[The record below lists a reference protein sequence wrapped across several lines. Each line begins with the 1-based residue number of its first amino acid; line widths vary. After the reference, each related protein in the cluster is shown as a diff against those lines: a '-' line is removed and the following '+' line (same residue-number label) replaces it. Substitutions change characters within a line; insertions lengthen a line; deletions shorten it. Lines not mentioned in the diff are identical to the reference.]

1 MTLAPQRSAGT
12 RAGRSGAAGES
23 GPGPRGS
30 ESPGT
35 PNDRKKTGAQPWL
48 MALAVAVAVAGAAL
62 SLNGVLRGWAWYS
75 PVLSTVLTVAFTM
88 AGLRAL
94 RWHSIFVTAG
104 ALAALVLI
112 LTFTFF
118 RPNSILGFIPSGAT
132 MTQLGRYLRR
142 ASETVLAES
151 APVAPNAGI
160 VLLVCAA
167 LGLMVILVDALAYPL
182 ALPATSG
189 LGILAILIVPAMIK
203 PQSVGVL
210 GFAAATAG
218 YLLILGCSH
227 WFAPD
232 PRTGADTARDPGQF
246 RRGALTGAV
255 ALTVT
260 LLLQL
265 VVPGFEQGTFPQG
278 SRLNPF
284 GSASGLNPM
293 ISLGNSLRSPTGDG
307 RITFATNATST
318 PYLRSV
324 TVDSFNGDNWAPDDR
339 DSTRRLGTGRMD
351 SGFESAA
358 TEVRVVTAINTGQF
372 TSPYLPAPYAPEAVN
387 GLTGR
392 WSWDPA
398 TLSIKGV
405 DANSRNQQYVVLSA
419 APQLTPD
426 LLAQATGP
434 VQDVPDQFIRTPDNV
449 PEIVRSTAQ
458 AVTEGSTTP
467 YARAMAIQ
475 AYLRSVEFTYSL
487 QSPVQ
492 GGYDGNG
499 LSVLADFLNQKSGYC
514 IHFASAMAVMARLE
528 GIPSRIAVGY
538 APGRATGATVSIGGQ
553 GALPEFEVDA
563 RDAHA
568 WPELYFQGLGWVPFE
583 PTPSRG
589 VVPSYATEGQAP
601 SGASTNENNDGL
613 IPSNA
618 AVPTPTPSVAPLPLP
633 GAAAEPDGASV
644 LRPVLYGAGAVLFV
658 GLLLASPH
666 LARGA
671 LRRRRLSGSGAGSSA
686 AAQAWAELRDLATDY
701 GVAPRTSETPRHFS
715 ERLRQA
721 GALGEPQ
728 GLDADGHRA
737 VRSLT
742 ADFERRQYGRPP
754 SVHGVDGVPS
764 GARPGSGTSAGSGG
778 STAGAG
784 STEASAGPLIAAVR
798 SSLRAHAGPLVRF
811 RAEWLPPSILAVWR
825 RAAAAPFRAARRTA
839 QRTRRGLAGARSR
852 VREALRRVRRKRRL
866 RRS

>member
-1 MTLAPQRSAGT
+1 MTLTPQRSAGT
-12 RAGRSGAAGES
+12 HAGRAGAAGDPEAAGS
-23 GPGPRGS
+23 PGL

-35 PNDRKKTGAQPWL
+35 PKARRAVGAQPWL
-48 MALAVAVAVAGAAL
+48 MALAVATAVAGAAL

-94 RWHSIFVTAG
+94 RWRSVFVTAG

-118 RPNSILGFIPSGAT
+118 RPHSIIGFIPSGAT

-151 APVAPNAGI
+151 SPVAPNAGI

-167 LGLMVILVDALAYPL
+167 LGLTVIVVDALAYPL

-189 LGILAILIVPAMIK
+189 LGILALLIVPAMIK
-203 PQSVGVL
+203 PQSVGAL
-210 GFAAATAG
+210 GFSAAAAG
-218 YLLILGCSH
+218 YLMILGCSH
-227 WFAPD
+227 WFSPD
-232 PRTGADTARDPGQF
+232 ARTGAASVRNPGQF
-246 RRGALTGAV
+246 RRGSLTGAV
-255 ALTVT
+255 ALTAT

-265 VVPGFEQGTFPQG
+265 VIPGFDQGAFPQG

-284 GSASGLNPM
+284 GPASGLNPM
-293 ISLGNSLRSPTGDG
+293 ISLGNSLRSPGGDG
-307 RITFATNATST
+307 RITFATNAPST

-339 DSTRRLGTGRMD
+339 DGTRRLGTGRIE
-351 SGFESAA
+351 SGVESAA
-358 TEVRVVTAINTGQF
+358 TEVRVVTAVDTGQF
-372 TSPYLPAPYAPEAVN
+372 ISPYLPVPFAPEAVN

-405 DANSRNQQYVVLSA
+405 DTDSRNQRYVALSV

-426 LLAQATGP
+426 LLTQATGP
-434 VQDVPDQFIRTPDNV
+434 VQGVPEQFIRPPDNV
-449 PEIVRSTAQ
+449 PEIVRTTAE
-458 AVTEGSTTP
+458 AVTAGSATP

-475 AYLRSVEFTYSL
+475 RYLRSVNFTYSL

-538 APGRATGATVSIGGQ
+538 APGRPTGATVSIGGH

-589 VVPSYATEGQAP
+589 VVPSYAEEAAAP

-613 IPSNA
+613 IPSNSPL
-618 AVPTPTPSVAPLPLP
+618 PTPPPSVAPLPP
-633 GAAAEPDGASV
+633 SGAAPRPDAASV
-644 LRPVLYGAGAVLFV
+644 LLPVLYGAGAVLV
-658 GLLLASPH
+658 LGLLLASPH
-666 LARGA
+666 LARTA
-671 LRRRRLSGSGAGSSA
+671 LRHRRVGGSGVDSA
-686 AAQAWAELRDLATDY
+686 AASQAWMELRDLATDY
-701 GVAPRTSETPRHFS
+701 RVPPRTSETPRHFS
-715 ERLRQA
+715 ARLRHA

-728 GLDADGHRA
+728 GPDAEAHRA

-754 SVHGVDGVPS
+754 SVPGVD
-764 GARPGSGTSAGSGG
+764 GARPGAGTPAGSA
-778 STAGAG
+778 AGAG
-784 STEASAGPLIAAVR
+784 STGASAAPLISAVR
-798 SSLRAHAGPLVRF
+798 SSLRDHARPLVRF
-811 RAEWLPPSILAVWR
+811 RAEWLPPSTLAAGR
-825 RAAAAPFRAARRTA
+825 RAATAPFRAARRAA

-852 VREALRRVRRKRRL
+852 VRGALRRVRRERWL

>member
-1 MTLAPQRSAGT
+1 MTLTPQRSAGPHSGRPGMSAGGSSASSAPGSFPGNHKP
-12 RAGRSGAAGES
+12 RA
-23 GPGPRGS
+23 
-30 ESPGT
+30 
-35 PNDRKKTGAQPWL
+35 KVGAQPWL
-48 MALAVAVAVAGAAL
+48 MALAVATAVAGAAL

-88 AGLRAL
+88 AALRAL
-94 RWHSIFVTAG
+94 RWRSVFVTGG
-104 ALAALVLI
+104 AMAALVLI

-118 RPNSILGFIPSGAT
+118 RPQSIIGFIPSGAT
-132 MTQLGRYLRR
+132 VTQLGRYLRR

-167 LGLMVILVDALAYPL
+167 LGLLVVLVDALAYPL

-189 LGILAILIVPAMIK
+189 LGILSILIVPAMIK
-203 PQSVGVL
+203 PQSVGAL
-210 GFAAATAG
+210 GFAVAAAG
-218 YLLILGCSH
+218 YLMILGCSH

-232 PRTGADTARDPGQF
+232 PRTGADTARNPGQF

-265 VVPGFEQGTFPQG
+265 VVPGFDQGTFPQG

-284 GSASGLNPM
+284 GTATGLNPM
-293 ISLGNSLRSPTGDG
+293 ISLGNSLRSPSGDG
-307 RITFATNATST
+307 RITFATNAPST

-324 TVDSFNGDNWAPDDR
+324 TVDSFNGDTWAPDDR
-339 DSTRRLGTGRMD
+339 NDTRRLGTARMD

-358 TEVRVVTAINTGQF
+358 TEVRVVTAVNTGRF
-372 TSPYLPAPYAPEAVN
+372 TSPYLPVPFAPEAVN

-405 DANSRNQQYVVLSA
+405 DANSRDQQYVVLSV
-419 APQLTPD
+419 APQLTPE

-434 VQDVPDQFIRTPDNV
+434 VQGIAEQFIRPPDNV
-449 PEIVRSTAQ
+449 PEIVRSTAE
-458 AVTEGSTTP
+458 AVTAGSTTP

-475 AYLRSVEFTYSL
+475 RYLRSVDFTYSL

-538 APGRATGATVSIGGQ
+538 APGRTTGSTVSIGGQ
-553 GALPEFEVDA
+553 GALPEYEVDA

-568 WPELYFQGLGWVPFE
+568 WPELYFQGLGWIPFE

-589 VVPSYATEGQAP
+589 VVPSYATEAQAP

-613 IPSNA
+613 LPSNS
-618 AVPTPTPSVAPLPLP
+618 PTPAPLPGAAPLPLP
-633 GAAAEPDGASV
+633 GAASQADAASR
-644 LRPVLYGAGAVLFV
+644 LLPLLFGAGALLLV
-658 GLLLASPH
+658 GLVLASPQ
-666 LARGA
+666 LARTS
-671 LRRRRLSGSGAGSSA
+671 LRRRRLNGFRGDSA
-686 AAQAWAELRDLATDY
+686 AALQAWAELRDLAMDY
-701 GVAPRTSETPRHFS
+701 GAAPQTSETPRHFS
-715 ERLRQA
+715 DRLRGS
-721 GALGEPQ
+721 GALGEAE
-728 GLDADGHRA
+728 GMEADSHRA
-737 VRSLT
+737 VRALT

-754 SVHGVDGVPS
+754 SGPDGDGVP
-764 GARPGSGTSAGSGG
+764 GAPGTSTGG
-778 STAGAG
+778 PADTGNS
-784 STEASAGPLIAAVR
+784 EASPAHRIAAVR
-798 SSLRAHAGPLVRF
+798 ASLRAHARPLARF
-811 RAEWLPPSILAVWR
+811 RAAWLPPSIMASWR
-825 RAAAAPFRAARRTA
+825 RAATAPFRAARRA
-839 QRTRRGLAGARSR
+839 ARRTRRGLASAWQRTRG
-852 VREALRRVRRKRRL
+852 ALRRVRRVR
-866 RRS
+866 

>member
-1 MTLAPQRSAGT
+1 MTLTPQRSA
-12 RAGRSGAAGES
+12 AGAGQSGAGARRGPDT
-23 GPGPRGS
+23 GPGVP
-30 ESPGT
+30 PGKPKVRT
-35 PNDRKKTGAQPWL
+35 KVGAQPWL
-48 MALAVAVAVAGAAL
+48 MAFAVALAVAGAAL

-75 PVLSTVLTVAFTM
+75 PVLSTVLTVAFTL

-94 RWHSIFVTAG
+94 RWRSVFVTAG

-118 RPNSILGFIPSGAT
+118 RPQSIVGFIPSGAT
-132 MTQLGRYLRR
+132 MTQLGRYVRR

-189 LGILAILIVPAMIK
+189 VGILAILIVPAMIK
-203 PQSVGVL
+203 PQSVGAL
-210 GFAAATAG
+210 GFAAAAAG
-218 YLLILGCSH
+218 YLMILGCSH

-232 PRTGADTARDPGQF
+232 ARTGADTVRNRGQF

-265 VVPGFEQGTFPQG
+265 VIPGFDQGTFPQG

-284 GSASGLNPM
+284 GPASGLNPM
-293 ISLGNSLRSPTGDG
+293 ISLGNSLRSPTGAG
-307 RITFATNATST
+307 RITFATNAPST

-339 DSTRRLGTGRMD
+339 DDTRRLGTGRME
-351 SGFESAA
+351 SGLESAA
-358 TEVRVVTAINTGQF
+358 TEVRVVTAVNTGQF
-372 TSPYLPAPYAPEAVN
+372 TSPYLPVPYAPEAVN

-405 DANSRNQQYVVLSA
+405 DTNSRDQQYVALSV

-434 VQDVPDQFIRTPDNV
+434 VQGVAEQFIRPPDNV
-449 PEIVRSTAQ
+449 PEIVRTTAG
-458 AVTEGSTTP
+458 AVTAGSATP

-475 AYLRSVEFTYSL
+475 RYLRSVDFTYSL

-499 LSVLADFLNQKSGYC
+499 LSVLADFLTQKSGYC

-528 GIPSRIAVGY
+528 GIPSRIAIGY
-538 APGRATGATVSIGGQ
+538 APGRPTGSTVSIGGQ
-553 GALPEFEVDA
+553 GALPEYEVDA

-589 VVPSYATEGQAP
+589 VVPPYATESAAP

-613 IPSNA
+613 IPSIRPNPSPA
-618 AVPTPTPSVAPLPLP
+618 PSVAPLPLP
-633 GAAAEPDGASV
+633 GAAAPADAASR
-644 LRPVLYGAGAVLFV
+644 LRPVLYGTGALLLL

-666 LARGA
+666 LARSTV
-671 LRRRRLSGSGAGSSA
+671 RRRRLNGSRGRSA
-686 AAQAWAELRDLATDY
+686 APLQAWAELRDLTMDY
-701 GVAPRTSETPRHFS
+701 GVAARTSETPRHYS
-715 ERLRQA
+715 ERLRSS

-728 GLDADGHRA
+728 GMDADSHKA
-737 VRSLT
+737 VRALT
-742 ADFERRQYGRPP
+742 ADFERRQYGPP
-754 SVHGVDGVPS
+754 GGPDADGS
-764 GARPGSGTSAGSGG
+764 PGTVSPGTSA
-778 STAGAG
+778 A
-784 STEASAGPLIAAVR
+784 PLISAVR
-798 SSLRAHAGPLVRF
+798 SSLRAHAGPLRRF
-811 RAEWLPPSILAVWR
+811 RAEWLPSSILAVWR
-825 RAAAAPFRAARRTA
+825 HAARAPFRAARRAA
-839 QRTRRGLAGARSR
+839 QSTRRGVARAWSR
-852 VREALRRVRRKRRL
+852 ARKTLRRVRRL

>member
-1 MTLAPQRSAGT
+1 
-12 RAGRSGAAGES
+12 
-23 GPGPRGS
+23 
-30 ESPGT
+30 
-35 PNDRKKTGAQPWL
+35 
-48 MALAVAVAVAGAAL
+48 MALAVAIAVAGAAL

-75 PVLSTVLTVAFTM
+75 PVLSTVVTVAFTM
-88 AGLRAL
+88 AGLRSL
-94 RWHSIFVTAG
+94 RWPSVLVTAG
-104 ALAALVLI
+104 ALAALTLI

-118 RPNSILGFIPSGAT
+118 RPHSVLGFIPSGAT
-132 MTQLGRYLRR
+132 LTQLGRYLRR
-142 ASETVLAES
+142 ASETVLGES

-167 LGLMVILVDALAYPL
+167 LGLLVILVDALAYPL

-203 PQSVGVL
+203 PQSVGAL
-210 GFAAATAG
+210 GFAAAAGG

-232 PRTGADTARDPGQF
+232 ARTGADTARNPGQF

-265 VVPGFEQGTFPQG
+265 VIPGFDQGTFPQG

-284 GSASGLNPM
+284 GSAAGLNPM

-307 RITFATNATST
+307 RITFATNAPST

-324 TVDSFNGDNWAPDDR
+324 TVDSFNGDNWAPEDR
-339 DSTRRLGTGRMD
+339 DATRRMGTARMD
-351 SGFESAA
+351 AGFESIA
-358 TEVRVVTAINTGQF
+358 TEVRVVTAVNTGQF

-387 GLTGR
+387 GLSGR

-405 DANSRNQQYVVLSA
+405 DANTRDQQYVVLSV

-434 VQDVPDQFIRTPDNV
+434 PQGVPEQFIRPPENV
-449 PEIVRSTAQ
+449 PDIVRTTAE
-458 AVTEGSTTP
+458 AVTAGSTTA
-467 YARAMAIQ
+467 YAKAMAIQ
-475 AYLRSVEFTYSL
+475 RYLRSVDFSYSL

-499 LSVLADFLNQKSGYC
+499 LSVLADFLTQKSGYC

-538 APGRATGATVSIGGQ
+538 APGRATGSTVSIGGQ
-553 GALPEFEVDA
+553 GALPEYEVDA

-589 VVPSYATEGQAP
+589 VVPSYATEAAAP

-613 IPSNA
+613 LPGNTPN
-618 AVPTPTPSVAPLPLP
+618 PTPLPTVAPLPLP
-633 GAAAEPDGASV
+633 GAAPQADPAA
-644 LRPVLYGAGAVLFV
+644 LMLPVLYSAGALLFL
-658 GLLLASPH
+658 GLLLGSPH
-666 LARGA
+666 LARTA
-671 LRRRRLSGSGAGSSA
+671 RRRRRLNGARGDGGA
-686 AAQAWAELRDLATDY
+686 ELQAWAELRDLAMDY
-701 GVAPRTSETPRHFS
+701 GVAPQTSETPRHFS
-715 ERLRQA
+715 ERLRSA
-721 GALGEPQ
+721 GVLGEPA
-728 GLDADGHRA
+728 GADADGHRA

-742 ADFERRQYGRPP
+742 ADFERRQYGRPR
-754 SVHGVDGVPS
+754 S
-764 GARPGSGTSAGSGG
+764 GPG
-778 STAGAG
+778 GAG
-784 STEASAGPLIAAVR
+784 SAAGSPEASGAHRIAAVR
-798 SSLRAHAGPLVRF
+798 AALRAHASPLVLF
-811 RAEWLPPSILAVWR
+811 RAEWLPPSVMASWR
-825 RAAAAPFRAARRTA
+825 RAATAPFRAARRTA
-839 QRTRRGLAGARSR
+839 QRTRHGLSRAWSGTRGA
-852 VREALRRVRRKRRL
+852 VRRVRWL

>member
-1 MTLAPQRSAGT
+1 MTLAPQR
-12 RAGRSGAAGES
+12 RAATHEGRSGAAGDS
-23 GPGPRGS
+23 GPGSPVP
-30 ESPGT
+30 ESPGA
-35 PNDRKKTGAQPWL
+35 PKARKKTGAQPWL

-94 RWHSIFVTAG
+94 RWRSGFVTAG

-118 RPNSILGFIPSGAT
+118 RPTSILGFIPSGAT

-167 LGLMVILVDALAYPL
+167 LGLLVILVDALAYPL

-232 PRTGADTARDPGQF
+232 PRTGADTARNPGQF
-246 RRGALTGAV
+246 RRGALTGAL

-265 VVPGFEQGTFPQG
+265 VIPGFEQGTFPQG

-307 RITFATNATST
+307 RITFATNAAST

-339 DSTRRLGTGRMD
+339 DNTRRLGTGRMD
-351 SGFESAA
+351 SGFEPAA
-358 TEVRVVTAINTGQF
+358 TEMRVVTAINTGQF

-419 APQLTPD
+419 SPQLTPD

-434 VQDVPDQFIRTPDNV
+434 VQDVPDQFIRPPDNV

-458 AVTEGSTTP
+458 TVTERSTTP
-467 YARAMAIQ
+467 YARALAIQ
-475 AYLRSVEFTYSL
+475 QYLRSAAFTYSL

-538 APGRATGATVSIGGQ
+538 APGRPTGATVSIGGQ

-613 IPSNA
+613 IPSTGPLA
-618 AVPTPTPSVAPLPLP
+618 TPTPSAAPLPLP
-633 GAAAEPDGASV
+633 GAGARPDAASV
-644 LRPVLYGAGAVLFV
+644 WLPVLYGAGAVLGLV
-658 GLLLASPH
+658 LLLASPH

-671 LRRRRLSGSGAGSSA
+671 LRRRRLNGSGTGGA
-686 AAQAWAELRDLATDY
+686 AASQAWAELRDLATDY
-701 GVAPRTSETPRHFS
+701 GVAPQTSETPRHFS
-715 ERLRQA
+715 ERLRHA
-721 GALGEPQ
+721 GTLGEPQ
-728 GLDADGHRA
+728 GLDAEGHRA

-754 SVHGVDGVPS
+754 SGP
-764 GARPGSGTSAGSGG
+764 GAGGFLSAAGQSAGSA
-778 STAGAG
+778 AGAG
-784 STEASAGPLIAAVR
+784 STETAAGPLIAAVR
-798 SSLRAHAGPLVRF
+798 GSLRAHARPLVRF
-811 RAEWLPPSILAVWR
+811 RAEWLPPSILAAWR
-825 RAAAAPFRAARRTA
+825 GAATAPFRAARRTA
-839 QRTRRGLAGARSR
+839 QRTRRGLVDAQSR
-852 VREALRRVRRKRRL
+852 VRAALRRVRRKRRP

>member
-1 MTLAPQRSAGT
+1 MTLTPQRSAG
-12 RAGRSGAAGES
+12 AHAGAAGDR
-23 GPGPRGS
+23 GPGSPRPD
-30 ESPGT
+30 SPGDPRT
-35 PNDRKKTGAQPWL
+35 RKKTGTQPWL

-94 RWHSIFVTAG
+94 RWRSVFVTAG

-118 RPNSILGFIPSGAT
+118 RPHSILGFLPSGAT

-167 LGLMVILVDALAYPL
+167 LGLLVILVDALAYPL

-189 LGILAILIVPAMIK
+189 VGILAILIVPAMIK

-218 YLLILGCSH
+218 YLMILGCSH

-232 PRTGADTARDPGQF
+232 ARTGADTARNPGQF

-284 GSASGLNPM
+284 GPASGLNPM

-307 RITFATNATST
+307 RITFATNAPTT

-339 DSTRRLGTGRMD
+339 DSTRRLGTGRME

-358 TEVRVVTAINTGQF
+358 TEVRVVTAVDTGQF

-434 VQDVPDQFIRTPDNV
+434 VEGVPEQFIRPPDNV
-449 PEIVRSTAQ
+449 PEIVRTTAQ
-458 AVTEGSTTP
+458 AVTEGSTTA

-475 AYLRSVEFTYSL
+475 QYLRSAEFSYSL

-538 APGRATGATVSIGGQ
+538 APGRPTGATVSIGGQ
-553 GALPEFEVDA
+553 GALPEYEVDA

-589 VVPSYATEGQAP
+589 VVPSYAAANQAP

-613 IPSNA
+613 IPSNSP
-618 AVPTPTPSVAPLPLP
+618 VPTPSPSVAPLPLP
-633 GAAAEPDGASV
+633 GAAAQPDAARV
-644 LRPVLYGAGAVLFV
+644 LLPVLYGAGAVMFL

-671 LRRRRLSGSGAGSSA
+671 LRRRRLSGSGADGA
-686 AAQAWAELRDLATDY
+686 AASLAWAELRDLTTDF
-701 GVAPRTSETPRHFS
+701 GVAPHTSETPRHFS
-715 ERLRQA
+715 ERLRRE
-721 GALGEPQ
+721 GALGEPE
-728 GLDADGHRA
+728 GLDADGHQA

-742 ADFERRQYGRPP
+742 ADFERREYGRPP
-754 SVHGVDGVPS
+754 SGP
-764 GARPGSGTSAGSGG
+764 
-778 STAGAG
+778 GAG
-784 STEASAGPLIAAVR
+784 STEASAVSLIAAVQ
-798 SSLRAHAGPLVRF
+798 SSLRAHARPLARF
-811 RAEWLPPSILAVWR
+811 RAEWLPPSILAVWG
-825 RAAAAPFRAARRTA
+825 RAATAPFRAARRAA
-839 QRTRRGLAGARSR
+839 QRARRGLAGARSGA
-852 VREALRRVRRKRRL
+852 REALRRVRRTG
-866 RRS
+866 RS

>member
-12 RAGRSGAAGES
+12 RAGRSGAPGDS
-23 GPGPRGS
+23 GPGSSP

-35 PNDRKKTGAQPWL
+35 PKAPKKTGAQPWL
-48 MALAVAVAVAGAAL
+48 MALAVAAAVAGAAL

-94 RWHSIFVTAG
+94 RWRSVFVTAG

-118 RPNSILGFIPSGAT
+118 RPYSILGFIPSGT
-132 MTQLGRYLRR
+132 TLTQLGRYLRR

-167 LGLMVILVDALAYPL
+167 LGLLVILVDALAYPL

-189 LGILAILIVPAMIK
+189 LGILAILVVPAMIK

-232 PRTGADTARDPGQF
+232 PRTGADTARNPGQF

-284 GSASGLNPM
+284 GPASGLNPM
-293 ISLGNSLRSPTGDG
+293 ISLGNSLRSPSGDG
-307 RITFATNATST
+307 RITFATNAAST

-351 SGFESAA
+351 SGLEPAA
-358 TEVRVVTAINTGQF
+358 AEVRVVTAINTGQF

-405 DANSRNQQYVVLSA
+405 DTSSRNQQYVVLSA

-426 LLAQATGP
+426 LLARATGP
-434 VQDVPDQFIRTPDNV
+434 VRDVPDQFIRPPENV

-458 AVTEGSTTP
+458 AVTEESTTP

-475 AYLRSVEFTYSL
+475 KYLRSPEFTYSL

-499 LSVLADFLNQKSGYC
+499 LSVLADFLTQKSGYC

-589 VVPSYATEGQAP
+589 AVPSYATEGQAP

-613 IPSNA
+613 IPSSGA
-618 AVPTPTPSVAPLPLP
+618 LPTPSPSVAPLPLP
-633 GAAAEPDGASV
+633 GAAAQPAGAPV
-644 LRPVLYGAGAVLFV
+644 WLPVLYGASAVLFL

-671 LRRRRLSGSGAGSSA
+671 VRRRRLSGSGADVA
-686 AAQAWAELRDLATDY
+686 APQAWAELRDLATDY
-701 GVAPRTSETPRHFS
+701 GLAPQTSETPRHFS
-715 ERLRQA
+715 ERLRHG

-728 GLDADGHRA
+728 GPDADGHRA

-742 ADFERRQYGRPP
+742 RDFEHREYGRPP
-754 SVHGVDGVPS
+754 SMPGVDGV
-764 GARPGSGTSAGSGG
+764 GPGPGTSAGNAADAAAPGG
-778 STAGAG
+778 K
-784 STEASAGPLIAAVR
+784 EASAAPLIAAVR
-798 SSLRAHAGPLVRF
+798 SSLRAHAGPVVRF
-811 RAEWLPPSILAVWR
+811 RAEWLPPSILAAWR
-825 RAAAAPFRAARRTA
+825 RAATAPFGAARRTA
-839 QRTRRGLAGARSR
+839 QRTRRVLAGARSR
-852 VREALRRVRRKRRL
+852 VRGELRRVRRQRRP

>member
-1 MTLAPQRSAGT
+1 MTLTPQRSAGPHSDQ
-12 RAGRSGAAGES
+12 SGASPAG
-23 GPGPRGS
+23 GS
-30 ESPGT
+30 PAAPQGSSPGT
-35 PNDRKKTGAQPWL
+35 RKAPAKVGAQPWL
-48 MALAVAVAVAGAAL
+48 MALAVAIAVAGAAL

-75 PVLSTVLTVAFTM
+75 PVLSTVLTVALTM

-94 RWHSIFVTAG
+94 RWRSVFVTAG

-118 RPNSILGFIPSGAT
+118 RASSILGFLPSGDTLA
-132 MTQLGRYLRR
+132 QLGRYLRR

-160 VLLVCAA
+160 VLLICAA
-167 LGLMVILVDALAYPL
+167 LGLLVILVDALAYPL

-203 PQSVGVL
+203 PQSVGVA

-232 PRTGADTARDPGQF
+232 PRTGADTARNPGQF

-255 ALTVT
+255 ALTLT

-265 VVPGFEQGTFPQG
+265 VIPGFDQGTFPQG

-284 GSASGLNPM
+284 GTASGLNPM
-293 ISLGNSLRSPTGDG
+293 ISLGNSLRAPTGDG
-307 RITFATNATST
+307 RITFATNAPST

-339 DSTRRLGTGRMD
+339 NDTRRLGTGRMD

-358 TEVRVVTAINTGQF
+358 TEVRVVTAVNTGQF
-372 TSPYLPAPYAPEAVN
+372 TSPYLPVPYAPEAVN
-387 GLTGR
+387 GLNGR

-405 DANSRNQQYVVLSA
+405 DTNSRDQQYVVLSA
-419 APQLTPD
+419 SPQLTPD
-426 LLAQATGP
+426 LLAEATGP
-434 VQDVPDQFIRTPDNV
+434 VQGVPEQFIRTPANV
-449 PEIVRSTAQ
+449 PEIVQRTAE
-458 AVTEGSTTP
+458 AVTAGSSTP
-467 YARAMAIQ
+467 YAQALAIQ
-475 AYLRSVEFTYSL
+475 RYLRSVEFSYSL

-553 GALPEFEVDA
+553 GALPEYEVDA

-589 VVPSYATEGQAP
+589 VVPSYATDAQSGG
-601 SGASTNENNDGL
+601 GASTNENNDGL
-613 IPSNA
+613 L
-618 AVPTPTPSVAPLPLP
+618 PSVSPNPAPLPTAAPLPLP
-633 GAAAEPDGASV
+633 GADATADAASRW
-644 LRPVLYGAGAVLFV
+644 LPVLYSAGGVLLL
-658 GLLLASPH
+658 GLLLASPQ
-666 LARGA
+666 LARTA
-671 LRRRRLSGSGAGSSA
+671 LRRRRLYGAGGDSA
-686 AAQAWAELRDLATDY
+686 AALQAWAELRDLAMDY

-715 ERLRQA
+715 DRLRLS

-728 GLDADGHRA
+728 GIDAAGHQA
-737 VRSLT
+737 VRVLT
-742 ADFERRQYGRPP
+742 ADFEQQQYGRPSP
-754 SVHGVDGVPS
+754 GGDGAGVPGS
-764 GARPGSGTSAGSGG
+764 AAKAAGGAAAAGSMG
-778 STAGAG
+778 SPAAHR
-784 STEASAGPLIAAVR
+784 IDAVR
-798 SSLRAHAGPLVRF
+798 STLRAHAGPLVRF
-811 RAEWLPPSILAVWR
+811 RAAWLPPSLMAAWR
-825 RAAAAPFRAARRTA
+825 RAATAPFRAGRRAA
-839 QRTRRGLAGARSR
+839 QRTRHGLAGGWSMTRGA
-852 VREALRRVRRKRRL
+852 ANRVRRGSWL

>member
-1 MTLAPQRSAGT
+1 
-12 RAGRSGAAGES
+12 
-23 GPGPRGS
+23 
-30 ESPGT
+30 
-35 PNDRKKTGAQPWL
+35 
-48 MALAVAVAVAGAAL
+48 MALAVAIAVAGAAL

-94 RWHSIFVTAG
+94 RWRSVFVMAG
-104 ALAALVLI
+104 ALAALMLI

-118 RPNSILGFIPSGAT
+118 RPHSILGFIPSGAT

-142 ASETVLAES
+142 ASETVLGES

-160 VLLVCAA
+160 VLLVCAT
-167 LGLMVILVDALAYPL
+167 LGLLVILVDALAYPL

-203 PQSVGVL
+203 PQSVGAP
-210 GFAAATAG
+210 GFAVAAAG

-232 PRTGADTARDPGQF
+232 PRTGADTARNPGQF

-265 VVPGFEQGTFPQG
+265 VIPGFDQGSFPQG

-307 RITFATNATST
+307 RITFATNAPSI

-339 DSTRRLGTGRMD
+339 DDTRRMGTGRID
-351 SGFESAA
+351 PGFESIA
-358 TEVRVVTAINTGQF
+358 TEVRVVTAVNTGQF
-372 TSPYLPAPYAPEAVN
+372 TSPYLPAPYAPEAVS
-387 GLTGR
+387 GLSGR

-405 DANSRNQQYVVLSA
+405 DANTRDQQYVVRSV

-434 VQDVPDQFIRTPDNV
+434 PQGVPDQFTRLPDNV
-449 PEIVRSTAQ
+449 PEIVRTTAE
-458 AVTEGSTTP
+458 AVTAGSATA
-467 YARAMAIQ
+467 YAKAMAIQ
-475 AYLRSVEFTYSL
+475 RYLRSADFTYSL

-499 LSVLADFLNQKSGYC
+499 LSVLADFLTVKSGYC
-514 IHFASAMAVMARLE
+514 IQFASAMAVMARLE
-528 GIPSRIAVGY
+528 GIPSRIAVGF
-538 APGRATGATVSIGGQ
+538 APGRATGGTVSIGGQ
-553 GALPEFEVDA
+553 GALPEYEVDA

-589 VVPSYATEGQAP
+589 VVPSYATEAQAP

-613 IPSNA
+613 VPGNTPN
-618 AVPTPTPSVAPLPLP
+618 PTPLPTVAPLPLP
-633 GAAAEPDGASV
+633 GAATQADPVGA
-644 LRPVLYGAGAVLFV
+644 LLPVFYSAGALLLF

-666 LARGA
+666 LARTARRHRRLTGARGDGAGA
-671 LRRRRLSGSGAGSSA
+671 L
-686 AAQAWAELRDLATDY
+686 QAWAELRDLAMDY
-701 GVAPRTSETPRHFS
+701 GVAPQASETPRHFS
-715 ERLRQA
+715 ERLRSA
-721 GALGEPQ
+721 GVLGELAGP
-728 GLDADGHRA
+728 DADSHQA

-742 ADFERRQYGRPP
+742 VDFERRQYGRPP
-754 SVHGVDGVPS
+754 SGLGAASGDTSDPEAS
-764 GARPGSGTSAGSGG
+764 GARR
-778 STAGAG
+778 
-784 STEASAGPLIAAVR
+784 IAAVR
-798 SSLRAHAGPLVRF
+798 AALRDNASPLVRF
-811 RAEWLPPSILAVWR
+811 RAAWLPPSIMAAWR
-825 RAAAAPFRAARRTA
+825 RAATAPFRAARRAA
-839 QRTRRGLAGARSR
+839 QRTRRGLARAWSRTRGAARR
-852 VREALRRVRRKRRL
+852 LRRVRWL

>member
-1 MTLAPQRSAGT
+1 MTLTPQRSAGT
-12 RAGRSGAAGES
+12 HAGLSGAPGDR
-23 GPGPRGS
+23 GPGSAGAD
-30 ESPGT
+30 SPGD
-35 PNDRKKTGAQPWL
+35 PKARGKTGTQPWL

-94 RWHSIFVTAG
+94 RWRSAFVTAG

-118 RPNSILGFIPSGAT
+118 RPHSILGFLPSGAT

-167 LGLMVILVDALAYPL
+167 LGLLVILVDALAFPL

-232 PRTGADTARDPGQF
+232 PRTGADTARNPGQF

-265 VVPGFEQGTFPQG
+265 VIPGFEQGTFPQG

-284 GSASGLNPM
+284 GPASGLNPM
-293 ISLGNSLRSPTGDG
+293 ISLGNNLRSPTGDG
-307 RITFATNATST
+307 RITFATNAATT

-324 TVDSFNGDNWAPDDR
+324 TVDSFDGDNWSPDDR
-339 DSTRRLGTGRMD
+339 DNTRRLGTGRME
-351 SGFESAA
+351 SGLESAG
-358 TEVRVVTAINTGQF
+358 TEVRVVTAIDTGRF

-405 DANSRNQQYVVLSA
+405 DTNSRNQQYVVLSA
-419 APQLTPD
+419 APQLTPA

-434 VQDVPDQFIRTPDNV
+434 VQGVPEQFIRPPDNV
-449 PEIVRSTAQ
+449 PEIVRSTAR
-458 AVTEGSTTP
+458 AVTEGSPTAYT
-467 YARAMAIQ
+467 RAMAIQ
-475 AYLRSVEFTYSL
+475 RYLRSAEFTYSL

-538 APGRATGATVSIGGQ
+538 APGRPTGATVSIGGQ

-589 VVPSYATEGQAP
+589 VVPSYATADQAP
-601 SGASTNENNDGL
+601 SGASTNETNDGL
-613 IPSNA
+613 IPGNS
-618 AVPTPTPSVAPLPLP
+618 PLPPPPPSVAPLP
-633 GAAAEPDGASV
+633 GAAAQPDAASV
-644 LRPVLYGAGAVLFV
+644 VLPLLYGAGAVLFL

-671 LRRRRLSGSGAGSSA
+671 LRRRRLAGSGVGSGSA
-686 AAQAWAELRDLATDY
+686 AASQAWAELRDLATDY
-701 GVAPRTSETPRHFS
+701 GVAPQTSETPRHFS
-715 ERLRQA
+715 ERLRRA

-728 GLDADGHRA
+728 GVDADGHQA
-737 VRSLT
+737 VTSLT

-754 SVHGVDGVPS
+754 SWPGADGVPP
-764 GARPGSGTSAGSGG
+764 GAA
-778 STAGAG
+778 AGAG
-784 STEASAGPLIAAVR
+784 SAAGSTGVSAGPLIAAVR
-798 SSLRAHAGPLVRF
+798 TSLRAHARPFARF

-825 RAAAAPFRAARRTA
+825 RAATAPFSAARRA
-839 QRTRRGLAGARSR
+839 VQRTRRGLAAARSR
-852 VREALRRVRRKRRL
+852 ARRALRRVH
-866 RRS
+866 RS

>member
-1 MTLAPQRSAGT
+1 MTLTPQRSAG
-12 RAGRSGAAGES
+12 GRPGQSGTPAEN
-23 GPGPRGS
+23 GS
-30 ESPGT
+30 FLTPGT
-35 PNDRKKTGAQPWL
+35 TGTQRSRTKAGAQPWL
-48 MALAVAVAVAGAAL
+48 MAVSVAAAVAGAAL
-62 SLNGVLRGWAWYS
+62 GLNGVLRGWAWYS
-75 PVLSTVLTVAFTM
+75 PVLTTVVTVAFTM

-94 RWHSIFVTAG
+94 RWRSVFITAG

-118 RPNSILGFIPSGAT
+118 RPHSILGFIPSGET
-132 MTQLGRYLRR
+132 LRQLGRYLRR

-167 LGLMVILVDALAYPL
+167 LGLLVILIDALAYPL

-210 GFAAATAG
+210 GFAGATAG
-218 YLLILGCSH
+218 YLMILAFSH

-232 PRTGADTARDPGQF
+232 PRTGADTARNPGQF
-246 RRGALTGAV
+246 RRGALTGAL

-265 VVPGFEQGTFPQG
+265 IVPGFDQGTFPQG

-284 GSASGLNPM
+284 GTATGLNPM
-293 ISLGNSLRSPTGDG
+293 ISLGNSLRSPSGDG
-307 RITFATNATST
+307 RITYATNAPAA

-324 TVDSFNGDNWAPDDR
+324 TVDNFNGDTWAPDDR
-339 DSTRRLGTGRMD
+339 DSTRRLGTGRMET
-351 SGFESAA
+351 GLEPAA
-358 TEVRVVTAINTGQF
+358 AEVRVVTAVDTGQF

-405 DANSRNQQYVVLSA
+405 DTNSRNQQYVVLSA
-419 APQLTPD
+419 SPQLTPD
-426 LLAQATGP
+426 LLAQANGP
-434 VQDVPDQFIRTPDNV
+434 VQGVPEQFLRIPDNV
-449 PEIVRSTAQ
+449 PEIVRRTAQ
-458 AVTEGSTTP
+458 TVTEGSTTA

-475 AYLRSVEFTYSL
+475 RYLRSVEFTYSL

-538 APGRATGATVSIGGQ
+538 APGRSTGGTVSIGGQ
-553 GALPEFEVDA
+553 GALPEYEVDG

-589 VVPSYATEGQAP
+589 AVPSYATDAQAP

-613 IPSNA
+613 LPSISANPA
-618 AVPTPTPSVAPLPLP
+618 PQPTVAPLPLP
-633 GAAAEPDGASV
+633 GAAAPVDPAV
-644 LRPVLYGAGAVLFV
+644 RLLPVLYAAGAVLLL
-658 GLLLASPH
+658 GLLLASPR
-666 LARGA
+666 LVRTAR
-671 LRRRRLSGSGAGSSA
+671 RRRRLGADQAGA
-686 AAQAWAELRDLATDY
+686 AAVQGWAELRDLAMDF
-701 GVAPRTSETPRHFS
+701 GVAPRPSETPRHFS
-715 ERLRQA
+715 DRLRSS
-721 GALGEPQ
+721 GALGDPD
-728 GLDADGHRA
+728 GVDADGHRA

-742 ADFERRQYGRPP
+742 ADFERRQYGPPP
-754 SVHGVDGVPS
+754 SGGGPE
-764 GARPGSGTSAGSGG
+764 AAAAG
-778 STAGAG
+778 TAGAETAG
-784 STEASAGPLIAAVR
+784 LGTEAGRRIAAVR
-798 SSLRAHAGPLVRF
+798 GSLGAHARPLARF
-811 RAEWLPPSILAVWR
+811 RAAWLPPSVMASWR
-825 RAAAAPFRAARRTA
+825 AAAAAPFRAVRRTVQRTARRA
-839 QRTRRGLAGARSR
+839 GRHAGRGLAGAWSSTSG
-852 VREALRRVRRKRRL
+852 AVRRKRRP
-866 RRS
+866 RGN

>member
-1 MTLAPQRSAGT
+1 MTPQRSTGPHPGLP
-12 RAGRSGAAGES
+12 RAGERGPDS
-23 GPGPRGS
+23 PGPD
-30 ESPGT
+30 SPAT
-35 PNDRKKTGAQPWL
+35 PRARKKQAGSQPWL
-48 MALAVAVAVAGAAL
+48 MALAVSVAVAGAAL
-62 SLNGVLRGWAWYS
+62 ALNGVLRGWAWYS
-75 PVLSTVLTVAFTM
+75 PVLSTVFTVAFTM

-94 RWHSIFVTAG
+94 RWRSAFVTAG
-104 ALAALVLI
+104 TLGALALI

-118 RPNSILGFIPSGAT
+118 RPHSIMGFIPSGAT

-142 ASETVLAES
+142 ASETVLGES

-167 LGLMVILVDALAYPL
+167 LGLLVILVDALAYPL

-189 LGILAILIVPAMIK
+189 LGILAVLIVPAMIK

-218 YLLILGCSH
+218 YLMILGCSH

-232 PRTGADTARDPGQF
+232 PRTGADTAHNPGQF

-260 LLLQL
+260 LMLQL
-265 VVPGFEQGTFPQG
+265 VIPGFDQGTFPQG

-307 RITFATNATST
+307 RITFATNATGT

-324 TVDSFNGDNWAPDDR
+324 TVDSFNGDTWAPDDR
-339 DSTRRLGTGRMD
+339 DDTRRLGTGRME
-351 SGFESAA
+351 SGLESVA

-405 DANSRNQQYVVLSA
+405 DANSRNQQYVVLSV

-434 VQDVPDQFIRTPDNV
+434 VQGVPEQFIRPPDNV
-449 PEIVRSTAQ
+449 PEVVRSTAE
-458 AVTEGSTTP
+458 AVTAGSTTA

-475 AYLRSVEFTYSL
+475 RYLRSAAFSYSL

-499 LSVLADFLNQKSGYC
+499 LSVLADFLNEKSGYC

-538 APGRATGATVSIGGQ
+538 APGRPTGATVSIGGQ
-553 GALPEFEVDA
+553 GALPEYEVDA

-589 VVPSYATEGQAP
+589 LVPSYATEGQAA

-613 IPSNA
+613 IPSSSPL
-618 AVPTPTPSVAPLPLP
+618 PTPLPSVAPLPVP
-633 GAAAEPDGASV
+633 AAAARPDAASV
-644 LRPVLYGAGAVLFV
+644 VLPVLYSAGAVLLF

-666 LARGA
+666 LARSA
-671 LRRRRLSGSGAGSSA
+671 LRRRRLNGAGNA
-686 AAQAWAELRDLATDY
+686 AASQAWAELRDLATDY
-701 GVAPRTSETPRHFS
+701 GVAPQASETPRHFS
-715 ERLRQA
+715 ERLRHA
-721 GALGEPQ
+721 GALGEPE
-728 GLDADGHRA
+728 GVDGDGHRA

-754 SVHGVDGVPS
+754 SVPEVDGVRS
-764 GARPGSGTSAGSGG
+764 GAGTPAG
-778 STAGAG
+778 AAAG
-784 STEASAGPLIAAVR
+784 STGASAAPLIAAVR
-798 SSLRAHAGPLVRF
+798 SSLHAHAGPLLRF
-811 RAEWLPPSILAVWR
+811 RAEWLPPSTLAAWR
-825 RAAAAPFRAARRTA
+825 RAATAPFRAARRA
-839 QRTRRGLAGARSR
+839 AERTRRSLAGAWSR
-852 VREALRRVRRKRRL
+852 VRKALRRERWPHRN
-866 RRS
+866 

>member
-1 MTLAPQRSAGT
+1 MTLTPQRGSGVHSGRPGPEA
-12 RAGRSGAAGES
+12 RAGSAVPA
-23 GPGPRGS
+23 PGS
-30 ESPGT
+30 VPGRQKA
-35 PNDRKKTGAQPWL
+35 PAKVGGQPWL

-94 RWHSIFVTAG
+94 RWRSIFVTAG

-118 RPNSILGFIPSGAT
+118 RPHSLLGFIPSGST

-167 LGLMVILVDALAYPL
+167 LGLLVILVDALAYPL

-203 PQSVGVL
+203 PQSVGAL
-210 GFAAATAG
+210 GFAAAAAG

-232 PRTGADTARDPGQF
+232 SRTGADTARNPGQF

-255 ALTVT
+255 ALILT

-265 VVPGFEQGTFPQG
+265 VIPGFDQGTFPQG

-284 GSASGLNPM
+284 GSATGLNPM
-293 ISLGNSLRSPTGDG
+293 ISLGNNLRSPTGDG
-307 RITFATNATST
+307 RITFATNAAST

-324 TVDSFNGDNWAPDDR
+324 TVDSFNGDTWAPDDR
-339 DSTRRLGTGRMD
+339 DDTRRLGTGRMD

-358 TEVRVVTAINTGQF
+358 TEVRVVTAVNTGRF
-372 TSPYLPAPYAPEAVN
+372 TSPYLPVPFAPEAVN

-405 DANSRNQQYVVLSA
+405 DANSRDQQYVVLSV

-434 VQDVPDQFIRTPDNV
+434 VQGVPDQFVRPPDNV
-449 PEIVRSTAQ
+449 PEIVRNTAE
-458 AVTEGSTTP
+458 AVTAGSNTP

-475 AYLRSVEFTYSL
+475 RYLRSVDFSYSL

-499 LSVLADFLNQKSGYC
+499 LSVLADFLTQKSGYC

-538 APGRATGATVSIGGQ
+538 APGRPTGATVSIGGQ
-553 GALPEFEVDA
+553 GALPEYEVDA

-568 WPELYFQGLGWVPFE
+568 WPELYFQGLGWIPFE

-589 VVPSYATEGQAP
+589 VVPSYATEAAAP

-613 IPSNA
+613 IPSNSA
-618 AVPTPTPSVAPLPLP
+618 TGPLPGGTPLPLP
-633 GAAAEPDGASV
+633 GAAAPADAVARLLPALYSAGV
-644 LRPVLYGAGAVLFV
+644 LLLL

-666 LARGA
+666 LARTA
-671 LRRRRLSGSGAGSSA
+671 LRRRRLNGPRADRAAGL
-686 AAQAWAELRDLATDY
+686 QAWAELRDLATDF
-701 GVAPRTSETPRHFS
+701 GVPPQSSETPRHFS
-715 ERLRQA
+715 DRLRLSRV
-721 GALGEPQ
+721 LGEPE
-728 GLDADGHRA
+728 GTDADAHGA

-742 ADFERRQYGRPP
+742 AEFERRQYGRPP
-754 SVHGVDGVPS
+754 SGPDGD
-764 GARPGSGTSAGSGG
+764 GTADRAAGS
-778 STAGAG
+778 SAVAV
-784 STEASAGPLIAAVR
+784 AAAVSAGPGESAADRIAAVR
-798 SSLRAHAGPLVRF
+798 ASLRAHAGPLRRF
-811 RAEWLPPSILAVWR
+811 RAAWLPASTLAGWR
-825 RAAAAPFRAARRTA
+825 RGATAPFRAARRA
-839 QRTRRGLAGARSR
+839 ARRTRRGLAGVWSRTRSG
-852 VREALRRVRRKRRL
+852 LHRL
-866 RRS
+866 RRSHWPRRS